1 MKKILKRQL
10 SQGKEVVFDN
20 ERTFTDDYR
29 SMECTFR
36 NQIQNSWA
44 NGYNIS
50 FNGAYF
56 TYKTFDAFFKK
67 LEQLKNDFNLEL
79 KCFE

>member
-1 MKKILKRQL
+1 MKEFLKHNLR
-10 SQGKEVVFDN
+10 QGKEIIFDN
-20 ERTFTDDYR
+20 EKTFTEDYR
-29 SMECTFR
+29 SIECTFR
-36 NQIQNSWA
+36 NEKKNTWA

-67 LEQLKNDFNLEL
+67 VNQLINDWNLEL
-79 KCFE
+79 KSW